1 MVTLSSMSKLVTSRK
16 LYIDSAAKK
25 EVQRVVDYAE
35 SHVVSHSVLEA
46 MVAGQ
51 VAPVGDKRG
60 HVCTVPRNYRIV
72 YSIEEQ
78 AIGLC
83 RHLSVSLTQTK
94 HVPGK
99 AALNEILKLFGFDGD
114 IRDCHVWVEELE
126 HVNAVNF
133 VQPLKWDR
141 ETSTIT

>member
-1 MVTLSSMSKLVTSRK
+1 MNKLVTSGK
-16 LYIDSAAKK
+16 LYIDSAAER
-25 EVQRVVDYAE
+25 EVKRVIKYAE
-35 SHVVSHSVLEA
+35 SHIVSHSALEA
-46 MVAGQ
+46 MVAGR
-51 VAPVGDKRG
+51 VTPVGDKRG
-60 HVCTVPRNYRIV
+60 HVCTFRRNYRIV

-83 RHLSVSLTQTK
+83 RHLSVSLAQTK

-114 IRDCHVWVEELE
+114 IRDCYVWVEELE
-126 HVNAVNF
+126 HVNAVNI